1 MASHGRAMDT
11 MCRIDRT
18 ARFGGSRCRV
28 NEEKSETRTK
38 FCSLER
44 ANCNANRVRAVSV
57 TAARSTSDSSA
68 GLELR
73 RLFRASGRIAGAVG
87 MSAGAGK
94 LALVDDQ
101 VFIADRALLK
111 PAF

>member
-1 MASHGRAMDT
+1 MNASDRFLRFAAECELMAKFTLVLERGVMASHGRAMDT

-44 ANCNANRVRAVSV
+44 ANCNANRVRAV
-57 TAARSTSDSSA
+57 
-68 GLELR
+68 
-73 RLFRASGRIAGAVG
+73 
-87 MSAGAGK
+87 
-94 LALVDDQ
+94 
-101 VFIADRALLK
+101 
-111 PAF
+111 